1 MKKCFEINSGRFFL
15 SSNFLFRIAKNS
27 TALTFVEDFFFS
39 VSWMKF
45 LKRRKKHSEELNV
58 FSITKAVRIF
68 RLKKKKYFR
77 KKLSNE
83 TCHIVTVVFS
93 RLFFSLI
100 FYLCQFFRGQFNL
113 LLWIFKIWMELGRD
127 QNVWISFFFRVFSR
141 FCFSTWKHWDI
152 WSDRN
157 HIGNELRQPLQPQ
170 QPRQFAQLL
179 VALLVLVD
187 IHASDQFQP
196 RRLPRYNSADS
207 HS

>member
-1 MKKCFEINSGRFFL
+1 
-15 SSNFLFRIAKNS
+15 
-27 TALTFVEDFFFS
+27 
-39 VSWMKF
+39 MKF

-93 RLFFSLI
+93 RVFFSLI

-127 QNVWISFFFRVFSR
+127 QNVWISFFFFSR
-141 FCFSTWKHWDI
+141 FFSFLLFYLEALRHLEWSQSHWQWASSASTASAASSICSTACCSACSCWHSCI
-152 WSDRN
+152 WS
-157 HIGNELRQPLQPQ
+157 
-170 QPRQFAQLL
+170 
-179 VALLVLVD
+179 VS
-187 IHASDQFQP
+187 ASEAAT
-196 RRLPRYNSADS
+196 L
-207 HS
+207 